1 MSRHVLIDGD
11 VLVYES
17 SFGAQRNRYTV
28 THNGGERTFENAKE
42 RDSWL
47 KEAGLHGQP
56 ELYTVTKHLDVLD
69 ESAALAICRNKL
81 TGLLEKLEATSHHVY
96 LTGKGNFRE
105 QIATLSPYKGN
116 RTDVEKPV
124 HFAACRSWFENY
136 QHASVTNGQ
145 EADDAIGIDAAKLTG
160 NVQGIT
166 PIIAS
171 IDKDLRQLWGRHY
184 EWHKDAKFAINQ
196 DSSDRWFW
204 LQMLMGDSADNIPGI
219 KGLGPKKSEALLAS
233 CTNRY
238 QRACAVGEA
247 YTKQYGDDW
256 VSWADEVGALL
267 WIRRAPEQVW
277 SWQAY
282 VSNRMVEG

>member
-28 THNGGERTFENAKE
+28 TYSGGERTFENAKE
-42 RDSWL
+42 RDAWL

-81 TGLLEKLEATSHHVY
+81 TSLLEKLNATSHHVY

-116 RTDVEKPV
+116 RSDVEKPV
-124 HFAACRSWFENY
+124 HFAACRAWYENY
-136 QHASVTNGQ
+136 QHASVTEGQ
-145 EADDAIGIDAAKLTG
+145 EADDQIGIDQTRFKG
-160 NVQGIT
+160 
-166 PIIAS
+166 IIAS
-171 IDKDLRQLWGRHY
+171 IDKDLRQLHGAHY
-184 EWHKDAKFAINQ
+184 EWHKDAKFSISQ
-196 DSSDRWFW
+196 DASDRWFW

-219 KGLGPKKSEALLAS
+219 KGIGPAKADKLLGMAG
-233 CTNRY
+233 TR
-238 QRACAVGEA
+238 QHRADSVSIQ
-247 YTKQYGDDW
+247 YVKQYGEHW
-256 VSWADEVGALL
+256 KQWANEVGALL
-267 WIRRAPEQVW
+267 WIRRAQGQMFNW
-277 SWQAY
+277 DDYIAG
-282 VSNRMVEG
+282 RMVEG